1 MSDTVAERAPR
12 GSVSLYI
19 VAFVLLLGSAVAVTF
34 ASKGLL
40 ASTKL
45 LWTSIAL
52 SVLAMAAAAGAAM
65 RRR

>member
-1 MSDTVAERAPR
+1 MT
-12 GSVSLYI
+12 LYA
-19 VAFVLLLGSAVAVTF
+19 VAFVLLLGAAVAVAF
-34 ASKGLL
+34 AGKGLL